1 VNTVNH
7 QPGSKCQE
15 SARSD
20 KIASR
25 FWGPDS
31 PLPLVSD
38 TPTSEIVW
46 AKYKCFRPILSC
58 LACVSNSKHSKSLV
72 VVSQG
77 RGAPQ

>member
-1 VNTVNH
+1 MNTVNH

-46 AKYKCFRPILSC
+46 AKYQGFRPT
-58 LACVSNSKHSKSLV
+58 CVSNSKHSKSLV
-72 VVSQG
+72 IVSQP
-77 RGAPQ
+77 RGAPHTPSL